1 LNCITRFTTTR
12 YGGFF
17 YAHRKANMPADEAVD
32 AARHGDNQL
41 RMKEMEQRIGRI
53 EEGFEKLAADVHTM
67 KGNLAA
73 NTSFSRE
80 AAEGIEA
87 IKQQLGQL
95 AQLDIP
101 SLKDIAEYMNSMRGG
116 VRVLGWLER
125 PARWVIAIAGAVGAL
140 YGIFKLKG

>member
-1 LNCITRFTTTR
+1 MEELERQQ
-12 YGGFF
+12 
-17 YAHRKANMPADEAVD
+17 AEMKASIV
-32 AARHGDNQL
+32 QL
-41 RMKEMEQRIGRI
+41 V
-53 EEGFEKLAADVHTM
+53 EGLAKLGIDVHTM

>member
-1 LNCITRFTTTR
+1 
-12 YGGFF
+12 
-17 YAHRKANMPADEAVD
+17 MPADEAVD

>member
-1 LNCITRFTTTR
+1 
-12 YGGFF
+12 
-17 YAHRKANMPADEAVD
+17 MPVDEAVD
-32 AARHGDNQL
+32 AARHSANQDRL
-41 RMKEMEQRIGRI
+41 TEMEQRIGRV
-53 EEGFEKLAADVHTM
+53 EEVVGKLAADVHTM

-101 SLKDIAEYMNSMRGG
+101 SLKDIAEYMSSMRGG